1 MKVTGID
8 DSRKF
13 TVSIANVDPATP
25 WSGTVTLQRSVS
37 EPGAWTDVKT
47 WTGETS
53 ETYDDGLDNNTIYY
67 RIGVAAAT
75 GKPVPAPYRSR
86 LSILAAA

>member
-53 ETYDDGLDNNTIYY
+53 ETYDDGLTIILST
-67 RIGVAAAT
+67 IGSVSRRAT